1 MNSLTRRTTGKPASR
16 PPGRLSMRVVAIALV
31 CVFAA
36 DAGADAV
43 KIGSTWYR
51 RVRLVGVED
60 SKLIYVN
67 QAGSQLTTQLKRVAA
82 LRVDQ
87 HPRVG
92 EVHAAIERKDDKA
105 ALSLLADL
113 KDTVDER
120 WLSNWLMYQQMHAS
134 ARLGRAEE
142 TVRTMGLLARSR
154 PDAFYMA
161 DPPVAVFETTDA
173 ATARQL
179 DRRLAAAGR
188 QVRKHKAAA
197 AAIAAMRAAAKRA
210 ADRPKNAMPK
220 PAGAMASDGGRRGD
234 ANTSGDGADRPRSAV
249 PLTRALDQ
257 IEGEDPVTSLLRQG
271 AFEEAYKQANKQLAI
286 SSRSMARRLYQRGV
300 AQLMVAEP
308 TGDAAGYKSAGLDF
322 MRVVI
327 YFPKSSSYVGASLL
341 EAGYVHM
348 KIGRQDL
355 AAALFER
362 ATTYLTED
370 EPELAQRLTELQE
383 QLSKAQE
390 QG

>member
-1 MNSLTRRTTGKPASR
+1 MNLLSRLTTGKPTSR
-16 PPGRLSMRVVAIALV
+16 PMGPSSMRAVAIALV
-31 CVFAA
+31 CILAA
-36 DAGADAV
+36 ESGADAV
-43 KIGSTWYR
+43 KIGTTWYR
-51 RVRLVGVED
+51 RVRLVGIED
-60 SKLIYVN
+60 GKLIYVN
-67 QAGSQLTTQLKRVAA
+67 QAGSQLTTQLQRVSA

-105 ALSLLADL
+105 ALSLLAEL
-113 KDTVDER
+113 KDKVAER
-120 WLSNWLMYQQMHAS
+120 WLSNWLTYQRVHVS
-134 ARLGRAEE
+134 AQLGLAEQ
-142 TVRTMGLLARSR
+142 TVRALVELARSR

-161 DPPVAVFETTDA
+161 DAPVAVFETTDA

-179 DRRLAAAGR
+179 DRRLAAAER

-197 AAIAAMRAAAKRA
+197 EAIAAMRTAAKRA
-210 ADRPKNAMPK
+210 ADRPKNAMSK
-220 PAGAMASDGGRRGD
+220 PSGEKTNDGGSREG
-234 ANTSGDGADRPRSAV
+234 ANASGEGADRPWAAV

-257 IEGEDPVTSLLRQG
+257 IEGDDPVTNLLRQG
-271 AFEEAYKQANKQLAI
+271 AFDEAYKQANKQLAI

-300 AQLMVAEP
+300 AQLMVAEV
-308 TGDAAGYKSAGLDF
+308 TGDAGGYKSAGLDF

-348 KIGRQDL
+348 KIGREDL

-362 ATTYLTED
+362 ASTYLTED
-370 EPELAQRLTELQE
+370 EPELAQRLADLQE
-383 QLSKAQE
+383 QLSEAQE